1 MLLFEVYLLMF
12 EVYLLSQKL
21 RFFGGKSGKR
31 EIYLH
36 NSEKSCTFAGKIDMK
51 GNKTMVATNLSQTAT
66 QMIVNIDDRSIV
78 NDIRREFY
86 QDLDAAE
93 QDIANGKG
101 VRVSSKQ
108 ELDALFE

>member
-1 MLLFEVYLLMF
+1 
-12 EVYLLSQKL
+12 
-21 RFFGGKSGKR
+21 
-31 EIYLH
+31 
-36 NSEKSCTFAGKIDMK
+36 MK

-101 VRVSSKQ
+101 VRVSGKQ
-108 ELDALFE
+108 ELDALFA

>member
-1 MLLFEVYLLMF
+1 VRSLFVLVRSLFVLTKE
-12 EVYLLSQKL
+12 EI
-21 RFFGGKSGKR
+21 FGGMSGKR

-36 NSEKSCTFAGKIDMK
+36 NSEKSCTFAGKIDIK
-51 GNKTMVATNLSQTAT
+51 GNKTMLATNLSQTAT

-93 QDIANGKG
+93 QDIAYGKG

-108 ELDALFE
+108 ELDALFA

>member
-1 MLLFEVYLLMF
+1 
-12 EVYLLSQKL
+12 
-21 RFFGGKSGKR
+21 
-31 EIYLH
+31 
-36 NSEKSCTFAGKIDMK
+36 
-51 GNKTMVATNLSQTAT
+51 MVATNLSQTAT

-108 ELDALFE
+108 ELDALFA

>member
-1 MLLFEVYLLMF
+1 MIFLCL
-12 EVYLLSQKL
+12 
-21 RFFGGKSGKR
+21 SGKR

-66 QMIVNIDDRSIV
+66 QMIVNI
-78 NDIRREFY
+78 
-86 QDLDAAE
+86 
-93 QDIANGKG
+93 ANGKG

-108 ELDALFE
+108 ELDAQISREYLFSEINP

>member
-1 MLLFEVYLLMF
+1 
-12 EVYLLSQKL
+12 
-21 RFFGGKSGKR
+21 
-31 EIYLH
+31 
-36 NSEKSCTFAGKIDMK
+36 MK

-108 ELDALFE
+108 ELDALFA